1 MTEEVAKQERYFE
14 RLTLNQRV
22 QHIILI
28 VSFSLLVITGLP
40 LRYSGSAA
48 SSEIIS
54 FLGGFGMRSIL
65 HRVAA
70 IILIGITGY
79 HTLFTLFTRI
89 GLLEFMAFMPE
100 KKDIHD
106 LIHVLKFY
114 VGLAPDKPKFD
125 RYNYIEKFEYLAV
138 GWGSVAMITTGA
150 LLWSPSFTLAVFPKW
165 VMDIALVIHSW
176 EAILAFLAIIIWHM
190 YNVHFNPSV
199 FPMSRVWL
207 TGKIGL
213 HELKE
218 NHPLEYDRI
227 MARQGRPA
235 GSAAVSG
242 KTPDATDD
250 AAEVDPR

>member
-1 MTEEVAKQERYFE
+1 MAEVAAKEERYFE

-28 VSFSLLVITGLP
+28 MSFSLLVITGLP

-106 LIHVLKFY
+106 LIHMLKFY

-125 RYNYIEKFEYLAV
+125 RYNYIEKFEYLAL
-138 GWGSVAMITTGA
+138 GWGSIVMIFTGL
-150 LLWSPSFTLAVFPKW
+150 LLWFEDEAMLVLPKW
-165 VMDIALVIHSW
+165 TLDIARVVHSY
-176 EAILAFLAIIIWHM
+176 EALLAFLAIIIWHF
-190 YNVHFNPSV
+190 YNVHLNPEV

-207 TGKIGL
+207 DGKISE
-213 HELKE
+213 HQMKE
-218 NHPLEYDRI
+218 HHALEYDIMKRRSRADRRAEKPAEARI
-227 MARQGRPA
+227 EE
-235 GSAAVSG
+235 
-242 KTPDATDD
+242 K
-250 AAEVDPR
+250 